1 MQYTMCFLTC
11 FIILIYSSVCV
22 NANKLSKISLNR
34 DGLFTD
40 SRGFTKLF
48 RGFNSI
54 SKSFPWYKIQALNRT
69 QMRMFKDWG
78 INVIRLQVMWSG
90 LFPARSVINS
100 TYLDQIEK
108 IIKLSGE
115 HGIYL
120 ILDMHQDVLSSRYG
134 TYDGIPL
141 WLIDQFKRP
150 PASLQYPWPYKSPP
164 DCKMCNYL
172 TYECASA
179 AQQLY
184 DNVSSSWNHWGDFW
198 EIIARRFKE
207 FSNVLGYELINE
219 PPPGNY
225 YANPLYGLSGYSG
238 RYNLQPVYDYLVG
251 RIREHDNDKLIF
263 YEPVTYGIF
272 LPFNAGWLGTGFQ
285 RVPGAN
291 DDKSAPNKS
300 VLAYHYYC
308 WVLQTDGRKAD
319 MPLWKRLLC
328 DEFLL
333 PDVISNAVKAT
344 KMTGGGRFL
353 TEFGLCGDDG
363 NPKSVN
369 TIECNAVLDEADKN
383 FESWTYWDGNFIDDN
398 GNPIKSQVQ
407 SFIRPYP
414 QSTKGIFQTLQFNH
428 KTGDFHYSFTTFQ
441 SEYHNDS
448 QTLIAEIYIPKS
460 IHYPNGFTMNIKP
473 DGIFTNMS
481 ENILFVF
488 LPNTKRNE
496 SFEIRIDISKSRPS

>member
-1 MQYTMCFLTC
+1 
-11 FIILIYSSVCV
+11 CV

-150 PASLQYPWPYKSPP
+150 PASLQYPWPYKMQRNSYMTMYRVPGI
-164 DCKMCNYL
+164 
-172 TYECASA
+172 TGVIS
-179 AQQLY
+179 
-184 DNVSSSWNHWGDFW
+184 G
-198 EIIARRFKE
+198 RFKE

-225 YANPLYGLSGYSG
+225 YANPLYGLS
-238 RYNLQPVYDYLVG
+238 
-251 RIREHDNDKLIF
+251 
-263 YEPVTYGIF
+263 
-272 LPFNAGWLGTGFQ
+272 A
-285 RVPGAN
+285 
-291 DDKSAPNKS
+291 
-300 VLAYHYYC
+300 
-308 WVLQTDGRKAD
+308 
-319 MPLWKRLLC
+319 
-328 DEFLL
+328 
-333 PDVISNAVKAT
+333 
-344 KMTGGGRFL
+344 L
-353 TEFGLCGDDG
+353 T
-363 NPKSVN
+363 
-369 TIECNAVLDEADKN
+369 
-383 FESWTYWDGNFIDDN
+383 
-398 GNPIKSQVQ
+398 
-407 SFIRPYP
+407 
-414 QSTKGIFQTLQFNH
+414 
-428 KTGDFHYSFTTFQ
+428 
-441 SEYHNDS
+441 
-448 QTLIAEIYIPKS
+448 S
-460 IHYPNGFTMNIKP
+460 IHRFKV
-473 DGIFTNMS
+473 
-481 ENILFVF
+481 L
-488 LPNTKRNE
+488 
-496 SFEIRIDISKSRPS
+496 